1 MGEVGCKMAFE
12 KIWHLY
18 VLKDLD
24 PIRVQAIYHALAL
37 SITKTPKI
45 NVLVLSTIKKSS
57 ICCGFHQNF
66 YEEVD
71 IDYCKKHDIELV
83 RRMAGGGL
91 VLLEKD
97 QVFYN
102 VILNGMGFPA
112 PMRHL
117 YKIGLK
123 GPNHFLHKIKLNSN
137 INYNE
142 ILIRGRKISGI
153 GAASIDNAGIVIGN
167 ILLDFNFEK
176 FCQALNVPNE
186 HFREM
191 ILERTQRYMTTIKR
205 EKGVMLSIDEAIDG
219 LETAFGEKLKT
230 KLIEKELGDHEFK
243 FIDEI
248 EEEYR
253 DPNWNFRKKLEKNY
267 NRSYIKIKNGV
278 FIYHNRI
285 FNANFLV
292 INGHIRRVHAP
303 SNVHKLYDL
312 LGINIFKIS
321 KKFPELK
328 KLENR
333 LKHYCTRTIS

>member
-1 MGEVGCKMAFE
+1 MTTD

-18 VLKDLD
+18 IIKDLD

-37 SITKTPKI
+37 SIAKTPKI
-45 NVLVLSTIKKSS
+45 NVLLLTTINKSS

-71 IDYCKKHDIELV
+71 IDYCKKNDIELV

-117 YKIGLK
+117 YKISLK
-123 GPNHFLHKIKLNSN
+123 GPNHFLHQNKLNSI

-153 GAASIDNAGIVIGN
+153 GAASIENAGIVIGN

-176 FCQALNVPNE
+176 FSQALNVPNE
-186 HFREM
+186 HFRKM
-191 ILERTQRYMTTIKR
+191 VLERTQRYMTTIKK
-205 EKGVMLSIDEAIDG
+205 EKGVMITNDEAING
-219 LETAFGEKLKT
+219 LKSAFEEKLKT

-243 FIDEI
+243 FINEVEDE
-248 EEEYR
+248 YK
-253 DPNWNFRKKLEKNY
+253 DSSWNFRKKNQKN
-267 NRSYIKIKNGV
+267 NKRSYIKIKNGV
-278 FIYHNRI
+278 FVYYNRK

-292 INGHIRRVHAP
+292 VNGSIRRVHAQTKVP
-303 SNVHKLYDL
+303 HIHDL
-312 LGINIFKIS
+312 LGVNIFKIS

-333 LKHYCTRTIS
+333 LKHYCNRTIS